1 MSKKVE
7 VEGYS
12 GLVRD
17 QSTNAI
23 INNNVSE
30 YQNYLRM
37 KSKRDEENLRV
48 LDMEEDLTKLKSDI
62 EELKQLLRSLIN
74 DGSRQD

>member
-1 MSKKVE
+1 MAKKIE
-7 VEGYS
+7 VEGYD

-23 INNNVSE
+23 VNGNVSE
-30 YQNYLRM
+30 YQNYLQM
-37 KSKRDEENLRV
+37 KSKKNEENLRV

-62 EELKQLLRSLIN
+62 EELKQLLRSLVN

>member
-62 EELKQLLRSLIN
+62 EELKQLLRSLVN

>member
-1 MSKKVE
+1 MTKKVE

-37 KSKRDEENLRV
+37 KSKKDEENLRV

-62 EELKQLLRSLIN
+62 EELKQLLRSLVN
-74 DGSRQD
+74 DGSR

>member
-1 MSKKVE
+1 MTKKVE

-17 QSTNAI
+17 QYTNAI

-30 YQNYLRM
+30 YQNYLQM
-37 KSKRDEENLRV
+37 KSKKDEENLRV

-62 EELKQLLRSLIN
+62 EELKQLLRSLVN

>member
-37 KSKRDEENLRV
+37 KSKKDEENLRV

-62 EELKQLLRSLIN
+62 EELKQLLRSLVN
-74 DGSRQD
+74 DGSR

>member
-1 MSKKVE
+1 MAKKIE
-7 VEGYS
+7 VEGYD

-23 INNNVSE
+23 VNGNVSE
-30 YQNYLRM
+30 YQNYLQM
-37 KSKRDEENLRV
+37 KSKKNEENLRV

-62 EELKQLLRSLIN
+62 EELKQLLRSLVN
-74 DGSRQD
+74 DGSR

>member
-1 MSKKVE
+1 MTKKVE

-62 EELKQLLRSLIN
+62 EELKQLLRSLVN
-74 DGSRQD
+74 DGSKQD

>member
-1 MSKKVE
+1 MAKKIEVE
-7 VEGYS
+7 VYD

-23 INNNVSE
+23 VNGNVSE
-30 YQNYLRM
+30 YQNYLQM
-37 KSKRDEENLRV
+37 KSKKNEENLRV

-62 EELKQLLRSLIN
+62 EELKQLLRSLVN

>member
-1 MSKKVE
+1 MAKKIE
-7 VEGYS
+7 VEGYD

-23 INNNVSE
+23 INGNVSE
-30 YQNYLRM
+30 YQNYLQM
-37 KSKRDEENLRV
+37 KSKKDEENLRV

-62 EELKQLLRSLIN
+62 EELKQLLRSLVN

>member
-1 MSKKVE
+1 MAKKIE
-7 VEGYS
+7 VEGYD

-23 INNNVSE
+23 VNGNVSE
-30 YQNYLRM
+30 YQNYLQM
-37 KSKRDEENLRV
+37 KSKKDEENLRV

-62 EELKQLLRSLIN
+62 EELKQLLRSLVN

>member
-23 INNNVSE
+23 INSNVSE

-37 KSKRDEENLRV
+37 KSKKDEENLRV

-62 EELKQLLRSLIN
+62 EELKQLLRSLVN

>member
-37 KSKRDEENLRV
+37 KSKKNEENLRV

-62 EELKQLLRSLIN
+62 EELKQLLRSLVN
-74 DGSRQD
+74 DGSKQD

>member
-1 MSKKVE
+1 MTKKVE

-37 KSKRDEENLRV
+37 KSKKDEENLRV

-62 EELKQLLRSLIN
+62 EELKQLLRSLVN
-74 DGSRQD
+74 DGSGQD

>member
-37 KSKRDEENLRV
+37 KSKKDEENLRV

-62 EELKQLLRSLIN
+62 EELKQLLRSLVN

>member
-1 MSKKVE
+1 MAKKIE

-30 YQNYLRM
+30 YQNYLQM
-37 KSKRDEENLRV
+37 KSKKDEENLRV

-62 EELKQLLRSLIN
+62 EELKQLLRSLVN

>member
-1 MSKKVE
+1 MTKKVE

-37 KSKRDEENLRV
+37 KSKKDEENLRV

-62 EELKQLLRSLIN
+62 EELKQLLRSLVN